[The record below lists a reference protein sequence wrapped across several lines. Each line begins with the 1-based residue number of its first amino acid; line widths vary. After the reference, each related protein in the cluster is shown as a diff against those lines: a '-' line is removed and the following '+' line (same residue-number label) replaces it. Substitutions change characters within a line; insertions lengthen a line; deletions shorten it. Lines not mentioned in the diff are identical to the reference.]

1 MNRVV
6 QYLVSTRKTDDLH
19 ERISACM
26 VSEESLEKNFEVW
39 IVNRCV
45 HDRDYVINVV
55 QRVHKYYYDLG
66 HHG

>member
-1 MNRVV
+1 
-6 QYLVSTRKTDDLH
+6 
-19 ERISACM
+19 M

-39 IVNRCV
+39 TVNRCV
-45 HDRDYVINVV
+45 HDRDYVILV